1 MPTFLD
7 SLEKLNLPK
16 LEPLRIPESVEL
28 VAARLQLELGL
39 TCRAAPEQYS
49 VTRHGKPCGYIRARH
64 GGMSVSYPDAG
75 DENLYEASIDG
86 FGGFT
91 DHEREAKLLLA
102 LGLIAAK
109 VLSERPE

>member
-1 MPTFLD
+1 MMPSFLE

-16 LEPLRIPESVEL
+16 LEPLRMPESVKL
-28 VAARLQLELGL
+28 VAERLGVELEL
-39 TCRAAPEQYS
+39 TCRAAPEQYA
-49 VTRHGKPCGYIRARH
+49 VTREGRPCGYIRARH

-75 DENLYEASIDG
+75 GDDLYEASIDG
-86 FGGFT
+86 FAGFT

-109 VLSERPE
+109 VLAE